1 MSDEKATS
9 YYNILYEGVEASSPE
24 RAVSIMLHDL
34 TAYTDGYQRTL
45 VVTNGETGKDTWV
58 RCKNGEIEWKED
70 DDE

>member
-24 RAVSIMLHDL
+24 RAVSMMLHQL
-34 TAYTDGYQRTL
+34 TAYTDGYSYSVL
-45 VVTNGETGKDTWV
+45 ATNSDTGKETWV
-58 RCKNGEIEWKED
+58 KSKNGEVEWKED